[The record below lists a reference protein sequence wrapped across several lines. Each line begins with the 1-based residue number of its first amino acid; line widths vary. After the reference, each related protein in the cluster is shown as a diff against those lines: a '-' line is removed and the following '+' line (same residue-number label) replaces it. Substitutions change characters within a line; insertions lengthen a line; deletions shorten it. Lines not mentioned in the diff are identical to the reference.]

1 LFSWDEL
8 NDLTCFT
15 DSNKIDFRLIDSE
28 LGIQKSQM
36 QSLYGQPIEFLTN
49 VNLSENIENLQDMV
63 NINLILPISN
73 KTFHSIIICFRMY
86 IKKMMDVIQTKFQI
100 IRHLFNLIKVKS
112 IFVTCLNFN
121 KQLLLIKQ

>member
-1 LFSWDEL
+1 MFSWDEL

-15 DSNKIDFRLIDSE
+15 DSNKIEFRLIDSE

-63 NINLILPISN
+63 NINLIFPISN

-121 KQLLLIKQ
+121 KRLLLIKL

>member
-1 LFSWDEL
+1 MFSWDEL

-63 NINLILPISN
+63 NINLIFPISN

-121 KQLLLIKQ
+121 KRLHLTKL

>member
-1 LFSWDEL
+1 MFSWDEL

>member
-1 LFSWDEL
+1 MFSWDEL

-63 NINLILPISN
+63 NINLIFPISN
-73 KTFHSIIICFRMY
+73 KIFHSIIICFRMY

-121 KQLLLIKQ
+121 KQLLLIKL

>member
-1 LFSWDEL
+1 MFSWDEL

-63 NINLILPISN
+63 NINLIFPISN
-73 KTFHSIIICFRMY
+73 KIFHSFIVCFRMY

-121 KQLLLIKQ
+121 KQLLLIKL

>member
-1 LFSWDEL
+1 MFSWDEL

-63 NINLILPISN
+63 NINLIFAISN

-121 KQLLLIKQ
+121 KRLHLIKL